1 MKRKRVLFSVVLV
14 ILALAVATVAYA
26 SPFWYDGFEA
36 YANGT
41 VLQGVGGWKG
51 WDNDP
56 TFAGVVSNAQ
66 AHTGANSIAIGPA
79 ADAVHEFSGYGSGGA
94 YDIIA
99 WTYVPSTMT
108 GEQYFIVLNT
118 YNDGGPYNWSTQIL
132 FNATTNVVSAVDFGT
147 TTTLIE
153 DQWVELRVHVDLDP
167 TVDQQTMYYNGVQFA
182 QGSWTDGASGG
193 GALNIDTIDL
203 FGNGA
208 STMYYDDISIVDAAR
223 AISVEKTVSTDGSCG
238 TSSTIN
244 ADYNTMVTYCY
255 QITNTGNVTYT
266 AHMVED
272 DQLGTVLPTTSYSL
286 APGEYFSFTQDALF
300 NEETLT
306 NVMTWTAW
314 VSGTTVITSGTASAT
329 VIGQPTD
336 VSLTSFNGD
345 GSMVWLLPAASL
357 ALVMVLA
364 AAMVLRRRY
373 QS

>member
-14 ILALAVATVAYA
+14 ILALAVATIAYA
-26 SPFWYDGFEA
+26 SPFWADNFDS

-51 WDNDP
+51 WGNVP
-56 TFAGVVSNAQ
+56 AQAGVVSDAQ
-66 AHTGANSIAIGPA
+66 ARSGPHSIAIGPVV
-79 ADAVHEFSGYGSGGA
+79 DAVHEFPEYNTTGV
-94 YDIIA
+94 YDVVA
-99 WTYVPSTMT
+99 WTYVPSTST
-108 GEQYFIVLNT
+108 GDQYFILLNT
-118 YNDGGPYNWSTQIL
+118 YTDVGGWNWSTQL
-132 FNATTNVVSAVDFGT
+132 LYNQSTNVIETNGMSFTGSAP
-147 TTTLIE
+147 LIE
-153 DQWVELRVHVDLDP
+153 DQWVELRVRINFD
-167 TVDQQTMYYNGVQFA
+167 TNNQTLYYNGAQFA
-182 QGSWTDGASGG
+182 TGSWTEGTSGG
-193 GALNIDTIDL
+193 GALSLGAMDL
-203 FGNGA
+203 FSDGG
-208 STMYYDDISIVDAAR
+208 STIYYDDISIVDAAR